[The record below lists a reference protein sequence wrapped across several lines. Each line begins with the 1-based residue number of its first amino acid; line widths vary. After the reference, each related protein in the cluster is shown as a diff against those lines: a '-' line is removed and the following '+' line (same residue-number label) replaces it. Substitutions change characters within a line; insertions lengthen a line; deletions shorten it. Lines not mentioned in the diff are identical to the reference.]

1 MTRELFRTVMDLS
14 EKKRKNEEVISRELL
29 ETKYKKSYE
38 TLCCRLKDAQY
49 RLKVDYLESIREISE
64 LASDTAYLD
73 FSQQEE
79 IDRLLDKCCEVYAKR
94 HNIFMKNLL
103 IALQRTIMDCVE
115 DGGQPCAG
123 SGRSGDCEDDSR
135 ESG

>member
-29 ETKYKKSYE
+29 ETRYKKSYE
-38 TLCCRLKDAQY
+38 TLCGRLKDAQC
-49 RLKVDYLESIREISE
+49 RLRTDYVESIREISE
-64 LASDTAYLD
+64 LASDTVYMD

-79 IDRLLDKCCEVYAKR
+79 VDRLLDRCCEIYTRR

-115 DGGQPCAG
+115 DSGQKEEV
-123 SGRSGDCEDDSR
+123 S
-135 ESG
+135 